1 MLAGYLV
8 AAFALVMLT
17 THANTALIT
26 LFVLAAATAVIAWR
40 SDATIL
46 AVPVA
51 AALAVLVIVHWAV
64 NFNFE
69 ILFSPRGPFFGAP
82 PTWTITGSGQ
92 HLLFAAG
99 TAAVFGGMRLL
110 GAGALR
116 SAWNSRC
123 SGRPARC

>member
-1 MLAGYLV
+1 M
-8 AAFALVMLT
+8 
-17 THANTALIT
+17 
-26 LFVLAAATAVIAWR
+26 LAAATAVIAWR
-40 SDATIL
+40 SEAAMP

-69 ILFSPRGPFFGAP
+69 ILFTPRGPFYGAP
-82 PTWTITGSGQ
+82 PTWTITGRGQ

-116 SAWNSRC
+116 SGWNSPC
-123 SGRPARC
+123 CGRPARC